1 MGGRGAGSGGGGGYG
16 GIAAGNV
23 AGSGIVAGA
32 GAGAGNGIPKKGS
45 KTSGHDLIANF
56 NSGFDDNGNAQVTK
70 WQGQVDDKAARFLSK
85 ANDDY
90 TFRNGKFY
98 DKNGN
103 VISDQ
108 YGFYDGEYQK
118 FSFAMGL
125 NAKPQVMDDA
135 AFDAM
140 VRKNNLQLLYRGE
153 SGQNAADRFMNAD
166 IGHTGVGNFGDGY
179 YFSTDKDDAIGY
191 ARYKSN
197 YNGTGKVE
205 TMVLSPT
212 ARAIKYSD
220 LEAKFASLSPKL
232 RSALSAAGGSARGS
246 GYGNSGEAQL
256 ALKLGYNVVAVDYA
270 GGRTYCYALDRSA
283 FIVKKSLQTY

>member
-1 MGGRGAGSGGGGGYG
+1 MGGRGAGYG
-16 GIAAGNV
+16 GIAAG
-23 AGSGIVAGA
+23 AGA
-32 GAGAGNGIPKKGS
+32 GSGIPKKGS
-45 KTSGHDLIANF
+45 KTSGHDLIANY

-90 TFRNGKFY
+90 TFRNGQFY

-103 VISDQ
+103 VITDQ

-140 VRKNNLQLLYRGE
+140 VQQNNLQLLYRGE
-153 SGQNAADRFMNAD
+153 SGQNAADRFMKAD
-166 IGHTGVGNFGDGY
+166 LGHTGVGSFGDGY
-179 YFSTDKDDAIGY
+179 YFSTDKSNAIGY
-191 ARYKSN
+191 AQMKSN

-212 ARAIKYSD
+212 ARAIKYTD
-220 LEAKFASLSPKL
+220 LEAKFSSLSPKL
-232 RSALSAAGGSARGS
+232 RSALSAAGRSAS
-246 GYGNSGEAQL
+246 AGYNNSGEAQL